1 MDALD
6 ATMTYRYILQRH
18 EATIFGTRIY
28 SGPVIRGNERGRLRS
43 KCGITF
49 FFINTFDSI
58 RSSNKLN
65 SCNIGMTKYFNY
77 FSIYSKLKRNVAW
90 ITSHSTPNFNLSF
103 LFLSSL
109 STKTKVELCK
119 KYLYKNVYS
128 IIIIITIQLL
138 NFPKHGITKKINNI
152 LRFLRIYE
160 TSKHD

>member
-77 FSIYSKLKRNVAW
+77 FSIYSKLKRNVTW
-90 ITSHSTPNFNLSF
+90 ITSHSTSNFNLGF
-103 LFLSSL
+103 LYHHSRR
-109 STKTKVELCK
+109 KQKNELCK

-138 NFPKHGITKKINNI
+138 NFAKHGITKKINNI